1 MKYPDRSHA
10 SSRKTNLALEQ
21 GVASSSSA
29 AGRPGDTKPRKDT
42 KHREKIS
49 PLTYLYRTERG
60 EGVPCMQCDYQVN
73 KSSSYVCKR
82 CNLDNHKQAH
92 RRMIDIS
99 ESAIEKQVPGIDY
112 EAFPKE
118 K

>member
-29 AGRPGDTKPRKDT
+29 SGRPGDTRPRKDT
-42 KHREKIS
+42 KRREKIS
-49 PLTYLYRTERG
+49 PLTYLYRIEKG
-60 EGVPCMQCDYQVN
+60 EGIPCLQCDYHVS
-73 KSSSYVCKR
+73 KSSSYVCKQ
-82 CNLDNHKQAH
+82 CNLDNHRHAN
-92 RRMIDIS
+92 RRMIDRC
-99 ESAIEKQVPGIDY
+99 ESATKKQVPGIDY